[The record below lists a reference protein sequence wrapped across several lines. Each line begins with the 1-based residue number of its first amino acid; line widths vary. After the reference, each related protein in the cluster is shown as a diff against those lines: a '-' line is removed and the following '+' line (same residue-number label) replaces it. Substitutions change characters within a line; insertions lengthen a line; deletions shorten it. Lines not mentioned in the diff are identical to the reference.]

1 MEDELD
7 ESEFGLI
14 INGWERGVPVR
25 LDVDEDFELVVVAGE
40 TGVNVCCCCCCCFVD
55 ALLFCFVF
63 VGGAAALLF
72 VATSANDHIF
82 GFGKLCL
89 ILELLEFELFRLGLL
104 FELAWL
110 EEDVDLF

>member
-1 MEDELD
+1 M
-7 ESEFGLI
+7 
-14 INGWERGVPVR
+14 PVR
-25 LDVDEDFELVVVAGE
+25 LDVDEDFELLVVAGE
-40 TGVNVCCCCCCCFVD
+40 TGVNVCCCCCCCLVD

-63 VGGAAALLF
+63 VAPGAAALLF

-82 GFGKLCL
+82 GFGKLGL
-89 ILELLEFELFRLGLL
+89 FELLQLELFRLGLL